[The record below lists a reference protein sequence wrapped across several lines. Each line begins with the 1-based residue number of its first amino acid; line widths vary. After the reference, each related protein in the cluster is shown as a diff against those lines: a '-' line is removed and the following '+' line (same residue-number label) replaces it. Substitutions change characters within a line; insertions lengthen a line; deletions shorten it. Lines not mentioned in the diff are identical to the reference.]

1 VILRRRGVASRFVP
15 PISLVLVANARS
27 YVEGLALYREGDLSG
42 WTLRFA
48 HALGDST
55 TLAEKL
61 GVALGDLQA
70 SWREAAGR
78 PRRTSATQR
87 LTQLV
92 AARPVIDIPTAA
104 TLLDV
109 SYPQARE
116 AVLRL
121 EKASVL
127 RPVSIGRKRNR
138 AWEAP
143 ALLDLLDEFEF
154 EVLTPTRSG
163 EPRRSSPRK
172 GRGLRP

>member
-1 VILRRRGVASRFVP
+1 
-15 PISLVLVANARS
+15 
-27 YVEGLALYREGDLSG
+27 VEGLSIYRDGDLPS
-42 WTLRFA
+42 WTSRFA
-48 HALGDST
+48 HALRDS
-55 TLAEKL
+55 
-61 GVALGDLQA
+61 VALADTLGSALHALQA
-70 SWREAAGR
+70 SWREAAGN

-87 LTQLV
+87 LIGQI
-92 AARPVIDIPTAA
+92 AARPVIDIPAVA

-121 EKASVL
+121 EGAGIL

-154 EVLTPTRSG
+154 EALTPTRDG
-163 EPRRSSPRK
+163 HRRGGGCSNGPLADVE
-172 GRGLRP
+172 GA